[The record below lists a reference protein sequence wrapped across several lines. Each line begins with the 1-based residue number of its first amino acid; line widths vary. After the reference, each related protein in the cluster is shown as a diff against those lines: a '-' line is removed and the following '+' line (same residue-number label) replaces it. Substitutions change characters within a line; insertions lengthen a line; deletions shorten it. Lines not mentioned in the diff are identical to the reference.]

1 MRNKVKTEAQAQAQA
16 NRKITQGQEVNNF
29 CNSVQEKISKSANKK
44 LLLTRELGSDW
55 QGWKETLADFCS
67 DSSFRGFSGYNLAG
81 FVQKDIR
88 IFLSYRIKS
97 REGNLKVASAWLF
110 SQIKLPL
117 KGQRQKIL
125 SSLKTD
131 GNCFLVPV

>member
-1 MRNKVKTEAQAQAQA
+1 MTGKGE
-16 NRKITQGQEVNNF
+16 RKLWRI
-29 CNSVQEKISKSANKK
+29 SVLIQVFV
-44 LLLTRELGSDW
+44 D
-55 QGWKETLADFCS
+55 
-67 DSSFRGFSGYNLAG
+67 FSGENLAG

-125 SSLKTD
+125 VT
-131 GNCFLVPV
+131 